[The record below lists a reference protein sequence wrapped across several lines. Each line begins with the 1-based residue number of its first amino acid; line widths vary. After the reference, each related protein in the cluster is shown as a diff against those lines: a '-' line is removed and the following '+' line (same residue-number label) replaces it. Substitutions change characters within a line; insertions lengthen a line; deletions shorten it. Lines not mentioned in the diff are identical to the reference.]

1 MKTIWKFTTEI
12 EDRPRLML
20 PAGARILSCA
30 LDRVDNLY
38 ARYFNLWAEVDN
50 SAPREERRL
59 RVIGTGHPL
68 PNVGQFVGTI
78 QDPPFVWHIYE
89 EEA

>member
-30 LDRVDNLY
+30 IEQPGQT
-38 ARYFNLWAEVDN
+38 FNLWAEVDTA
-50 SAPREERRL
+50 APREERRF

-68 PNVGQFVGTI
+68 DNVGPFIGTI

-89 EEA
+89 EA